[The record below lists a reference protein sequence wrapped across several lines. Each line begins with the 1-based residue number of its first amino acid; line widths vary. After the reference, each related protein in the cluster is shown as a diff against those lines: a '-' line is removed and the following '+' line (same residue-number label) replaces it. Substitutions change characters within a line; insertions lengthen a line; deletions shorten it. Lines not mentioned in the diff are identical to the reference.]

1 MLWSTKLVPKLRNV
15 FTLFHTNTEKSPN
28 PLKTIKIIIKKQT
41 SASVSKISL
50 VKDGT
55 INSIFTLMCLALLVP
70 SYILLYVYIFLP
82 IAIMATHVTTKF
94 NWNILF
100 FIIILVL
107 LTLLSV
113 K

>member
-1 MLWSTKLVPKLRNV
+1 
-15 FTLFHTNTEKSPN
+15 
-28 PLKTIKIIIKKQT
+28 
-41 SASVSKISL
+41 
-50 VKDGT
+50 
-55 INSIFTLMCLALLVP
+55 MCLALLVP